1 MANAVIYARYSSAG
15 QREESIE
22 DQVRV
27 CRQAAER
34 DGAAVARV
42 YHDDATTGRTAEGR
56 DGFLR
61 MVADA
66 RRGLFD
72 VVYVYKLD
80 RFARNRYDAAVYKA
94 KLRRCGVELR
104 SATEAVGDG
113 PESILLESMLEGLAE
128 YYSVALAENVKRGQ
142 LGNAMKCKHNGV
154 RTYGYDL
161 GDDGYYHVNEEEAA
175 VVRRMFRM
183 YADGASMPEIAAA
196 MPEARTKMGKPLSVG
211 FISKSLRLEKYRG
224 VYSYGQTRVEGGM
237 PAIVD
242 GELFEGVQV
251 MLAARAR
258 RRRSTMEYLLSG
270 KLFDAEGHRYQ
281 SSSGHGKSGRKYTYY
296 RCPATG
302 HQVPQHVLEDAVAK
316 AAADVIAADDDAVE
330 AIVAMV
336 MAAQAEEMAD
346 SIAAADATRKRL
358 EQNAREQSRVVDLA
372 AKTGAVDAV
381 AAKLGQLADE
391 REELEASLA
400 EMELSCAMVDEE
412 RAEFWVRRLMG
423 RSDPLEAVRLFVD
436 RVVLDREAGEMR
448 VAFSFDGIKKNPH
461 QAESDGGSCN
471 CRLAEQRQ
479 CFLVAVMR
487 AWGASV
493 ASVVAASSCGA
504 ISKITK
510 TRPGHCASAALRMR
524 KLFRVRRLLLS
535 QIVPAFIEFNAL
547 VPNGNP
553 GSNGFNKG
561 FRGH

>member
-34 DGAAVARV
+34 DGLRVARL
-42 YHDDATTGRTAEGR
+42 YHDDATTGRSAEGR

-66 RRGLFD
+66 GSELFD

-104 SATEAVGDG
+104 SATEAVGEG

-175 VVRRMFRM
+175 VVRRIYGM
-183 YADGASMPEIAAA
+183 YADGASMPDICRAL
-196 MPEARTKMGKPLSVG
+196 PQARTKMGRPITVG
-211 FISKSLRLEKYRG
+211 FLAKCLRLEKYKG

-242 GELFEGVQV
+242 AELFDRVQG
-251 MLAARAR
+251 MLASRKR
-258 RRRSTMEYLLSG
+258 RRRSTMDYLLTG

-316 AAADVIAADDDAVE
+316 AAADVIAADDGAVE
-330 AIVAMV
+330 SIVAML
-336 MAAQAEEMAD
+336 MAAQSEEMAD
-346 SIAAADATRKRL
+346 SLAALDATRRRL
-358 EQNAREQSRVVDLA
+358 EQNGREQERVVDLA
-372 AKTGAVDAV
+372 ARTGAVDAV
-381 AAKLGQLADE
+381 AAKLERLAAE
-391 REELEASLA
+391 KAELELALA
-400 EMELSCAMVDEE
+400 ELELDAALVDEDQ
-412 RAEFWVRRLMG
+412 AEFWVRRLMG

-436 RVVLDREAGEMR
+436 RVVVDRERGELR
-448 VAFSFDGIKKNPH
+448 VSFTFDGAKNDPH
-461 QAESDGGSCN
+461 QDGPDGGSHKYPV
-471 CRLAEQRQ
+471 AE
-479 CFLVAVMR
+479 
-487 AWGASV
+487 
-493 ASVVAASSCGA
+493 
-504 ISKITK
+504 K
-510 TRPGHCASAALRMR
+510 
-524 KLFRVRRLLLS
+524 
-535 QIVPAFIEFNAL
+535 
-547 VPNGNP
+547 
-553 GSNGFNKG
+553 
-561 FRGH
+561 